1 MISLGVPYMI
11 THTRAAQ
18 KAHAWVGHRPRNDV
32 PHFETN
38 FWVFEGGEEA
48 RQKRMREVGIDQ
60 LLHEEKRANYFK
72 GGKWQL
78 TPDEIKHIKLDE
90 VAYFS
95 LCPKTHADIITQA
108 IVDCVGGEAD
118 AKTMTITD
126 GCAGVGGVSMSLIIS
141 DKFKHVNSVESD
153 PIRQDML
160 QSNITTIKRQDN
172 RTTSCVVSD
181 NYLNV
186 MNTLKQDIV
195 FFDPPFGGPGY
206 KYYQNAVLFL
216 GGRHMADIANDLL
229 ANTGTKQV
237 FIRTPENFDEAYFKK
252 KLLKNVVFERVIDLD
267 RTTLYRVY
275 LGN

>member
-1 MISLGVPYMI
+1 MI
-11 THTRAAQ
+11 THKRAAQ
-18 KAHAWVGHRPRNDV
+18 SAHAWVQRPRNDV

-38 FWVFEGGEEA
+38 SWDFKGGEEA
-48 RQKRMREVGIDQ
+48 RQMRMKQVGIDQ

-72 GGKWQL
+72 GGEWQL
-78 TPDEIKHIKLDE
+78 TPDEIKQIELDE

-108 IVDCVGGEAD
+108 IVHCVGGETD

-160 QSNITTIKRQDN
+160 QSNITAVKREGNTTI
-172 RTTSCVVSD
+172 TTVVRD

-206 KYYQNAVLFL
+206 KYYRKAVLFL

-229 ANTGTKQV
+229 TTSQTKQV
-237 FIRTPENFDEAYFKK
+237 FIRTPENFDEAYFES
-252 KLLKNVVFERVIDLD
+252 KLLEKVKCEKVIDLD
-267 RTTLYRVY
+267 RTDLYRVY
-275 LGN
+275 VHK